1 MKLWDITLKLI
12 LCCRGYGAVHKF
24 SFSSSF
30 IFFYH
35 VLCLCLQSKPVSNYI
50 VCLSVCEQHW
60 IWWHEDRKLLWR
72 STLWYTCIS
81 HNSWTTPI
89 IGNMQSLEWS
99 NVSCLI
105 HVAETRDNTEEVFP
119 VWSSS
124 AQHGH
129 HRTDSGQREAAS
141 GAGRA
146 IDFPS
151 NIYTDI
157 TIISQ
162 HHNTVLSAEASLEI

>member
-1 MKLWDITLKLI
+1 MLL
-12 LCCRGYGAVHKF
+12 A
-24 SFSSSF
+24 SSF

-35 VLCLCLQSKPVSNYI
+35 VLCLCLQSKPVINYI

-60 IWWHEDRKLLWR
+60 IWWQFADDMRTGSSSDDRPYGIL
-72 STLWYTCIS
+72 YTCIS
-81 HNSWTTPI
+81 HSSWTTPN

-162 HHNTVLSAEASLEI
+162 HHNTVLSTRPPSRFKPFWGQ

>member
-1 MKLWDITLKLI
+1 MW
-12 LCCRGYGAVHKF
+12 
-24 SFSSSF
+24 SF

-35 VLCLCLQSKPVSNYI
+35 ILCFCLQSKPVSNNV
-50 VCLSVCEQHW
+50 VCL
-60 IWWHEDRKLLWR
+60 
-72 STLWYTCIS
+72 CIS
-81 HNSWTTPI
+81 GNVEYWWQFDDDMMRGSFSDDWPHGILVYHIIHEQPLILPI
-89 IGNMQSLEWS
+89 CNILCGVEWS
-99 NVSCLI
+99 NVSCLV
-105 HVAETRDNTEEVFP
+105 HVAETTQKRCYP

-141 GAGRA
+141 SAGRA